1 MNRYLGKRAGDI
13 ITVYPH
19 KHPSIVKQIRKEF
32 VFDDATL
39 LRVWGEG
46 SRDREELN
54 ELLCRLLGAQL
65 REMGLHPAKSP
76 ARMFVADLYNKW
88 YEESLA
94 FLTRYG
100 YLSFDASLETLWQE
114 WETRKCRWL
123 EKAELK
129 AQVVLVETTMRA
141 LPDILT
147 GKQAATDI
155 LFPDASMKLVEGVYK
170 LNAISDG
177 YNEVLADMVVLYL
190 QECLKNDPAA
200 RIRILEIGAG
210 TGGTSAM
217 VFDKL
222 QPYQQHVEEYCYT
235 DISKAFLLHA
245 EREYAPKAPYLTYRV
260 FNVEE
265 PISGQKLDAGA
276 YDLVLATNCLHATK
290 NIRQTLRNAKAVLA
304 KNGLL
309 LLNEMN
315 RNSLFTHLT
324 FGLLDGWWRYEDA
337 ELRMPGCPGLSS
349 EAWSSVLKA
358 EGFRAINH
366 LAQKAHDFG
375 QQIIVAESDG
385 VVRQKQR
392 QGQVAA
398 PAAAKLPNTEV
409 PVVSREAGA
418 APASEVMEAL
428 IEEQVKNAI
437 KDQLFSSLKV
447 DRYRI
452 DSDKSFADYG
462 LDSITG
468 VHLVQAL
475 NDKLSVGLKTTHLF
489 DYSSVN
495 QLATYMLRQYKEAL
509 AAAFAPAKPQLSSA
523 TLATAIVNEPSIA
536 NTMASAATWGQ
547 TARAQAV
554 VWQGAREGA
563 REGDRESD
571 RESAQEG
578 GREDTGEKIPE
589 QGGNI
594 NAIAI
599 VGMSGRFSKSGDLG
613 ELWEHLANGDDL
625 VGPVTRWDLRSYY
638 AEGTR
643 FCNEGGFLDDIH
655 SFDPLFFHISGV
667 EAMYM
672 DPQQRIFLEECWKAL
687 EVAGYAGD
695 AVKGASCGVYV
706 GINGG
711 DYQQS
716 MVEQAPAQAM
726 WGNAASVIPARIS
739 YFLDLQGP
747 AVAVDTACSSSLV
760 SIHLACQGLRS
771 GETDM
776 ALAGGVFIQSS
787 PRFYLTAERASML
800 SSTGRCHTF
809 DDQANGFVPGEGVGV
824 VVLKRL
830 KDALA
835 DRDHIYGIIRGS
847 ALNQDG
853 TTNGITAPSANSQ
866 ERLEREVYEKNGI
879 NPGEIQLVEAHGT
892 GTKLGDPIEFE
903 ALTRAFRAY
912 TNRKEYCALG
922 SIKTNIGHAA
932 AAAGVAGLLKILL
945 ALEHKQLPPSLH
957 FDAWNANIEHQGS
970 PFYVNTKLRD
980 WSIEPGSRRRAAI
993 SAFGFSGTNAH
1004 MVIEEPPEPVR
1015 QPIDRAG
1022 HLIVLSARTAEQLR
1036 KQVQNLIAFCEQEP
1050 NAECGNIS
1058 YTLLVGRRHLP
1069 HRLACVVRDVPE
1081 LVKSL
1086 QKWLETRTVAGVF
1099 YGELLENE
1107 LREQPSLKRY
1117 GGQCIENFC
1126 HGAQGADQL
1135 EQLAAVADMYAQ
1147 GYALEYGRL
1156 FEGLPYARIPLPTY
1170 PFAKERYWKPEDSA
1184 QSVAKAGGINFR
1196 MLHPLLHEN
1205 ISVLEEQRYT
1215 SIFTG
1220 KEFFLADHVIN
1231 GQRILPGV
1239 VHLEMVR
1246 AALELAAGASE
1257 EGSSWRLQHV
1267 GFVSPILAGNGPVEV
1282 QVGLRAEE
1290 AEAISY
1296 EVRDG
1301 RGTVVHSQGR
1311 ARRLGKVDAPAVDL
1325 TTLQTVCSQNRIS
1338 ASELYELF
1346 RQAGLNYGPAHR
1358 GVESLSIAEGQVLA
1372 RLSLPDCVA
1381 DTESRY
1387 VLHPSLM
1394 DAALQAAIGLMLGTA
1409 SFKPQVPFALEEV
1422 EIYGPCT
1429 PSMWAV
1435 VRRSEGSRAEDKVQ
1449 KFDVDACDENG
1460 QVRVRLKGYTSRV
1473 LEEEAGGHEPGAHL
1487 LQPAWKQQGIAHKT
1501 LPPAL
1506 SQHLVLLCELTAP
1519 LVLGGQIK
1527 ALQSDLQDIASR
1539 YQAYAVRVFEE
1550 IQTLLRSKP
1559 QGKVLVQVVV
1569 PADGEGQVFSG
1580 LVGLLRTARRENPNL
1595 IAQLIEVENTTD
1607 LESKLLENCH
1617 SLQDDCIR
1625 YRYDQRWVAYWDVA
1639 EVSQQT
1645 FHIPWRDG
1653 GVYLLTGGAGGLGLI
1668 FAKEIASKVK
1678 APRLI
1683 LIGRSPLGLRQQAAL
1698 QELKNLG
1705 ALIEYRQVDVT
1716 REKEVASLFEEI
1728 RVHYGTLQGILHG
1741 AGVIRDNFIIRKTGQ
1756 EMQEVLAPKVSG
1768 LVHLDHSSIGLPLDF
1783 FVLFSAVAGCLGN
1796 PGQADY
1802 AAANGFLD
1810 AYAAERNRL
1819 VARGQRQG
1827 RTLAIDWPLWQD
1839 GGMQVDAETAQWM
1852 REHTELVPLES
1863 QNGIRA
1869 LYQGLASG
1877 CDQVMVVQGDL
1888 ARITEKLHP
1897 LFAAPAA
1904 RPVNSVASHVEDRVL
1919 QIASDLLQVRA
1930 DELDV
1935 EAEWF
1940 DFGIDAFLVIELA
1953 NRLSEEFG
1961 LVLPPSTFS
1970 ELPTIQQVIELLR
1983 GETDK
1988 QVPTALSP
1996 TAKEEGDLARAAAD
2010 FFKKQLSSV
2019 LGVPAESIEASRP
2032 LEVYG
2037 IDSIMVMQL
2046 NQQLEKTFGM
2056 LPKTLFFEYQ
2066 NIRDLTGYFL
2076 KNHRTH
2082 LIDLLGIE
2090 ERPTE
2095 RASVS
2100 VAAPVRK
2107 ALTPVR
2113 AAVNEQVKQSG
2124 ALDIA
2129 IIGLSGRYPQADDLE
2144 AFWNN
2149 LREGRDSI
2157 TEIPKERWDHSLY
2170 YDPDRSKR
2178 GSTYSKWGG
2187 FLCDVD
2193 KFDPLFFNIAPR
2205 EAEIMDP
2212 QERLFLQSVYE
2223 AMEDAGYTRDTLV
2236 SGGESA
2242 EERNVGVYVGVM
2254 YSEYQ
2259 LYGAEE
2265 TLRGRPMA
2273 LSGNPSSIANRVSYF
2288 FNLHGPSL
2296 AVDTMCSSSLTAIH
2310 LACQSLEQGDCKLA
2324 VAGGVNLSLHPN
2336 KYLMLG
2342 QGKFA
2347 SSKGR
2352 CESFGEGG
2360 DGYVPGEG
2368 VGAVLLKPLAT
2379 ALEDGDQIYG
2389 VIKGTA
2395 VNHGGKTNGYSVP
2408 NPNLQAR
2415 VIGRAFKKA
2424 GIHPRSL
2431 SYLEAHGTGTTL
2443 GDPIEIAGL
2452 MRAFEEDTTDTQFCA
2467 IGSVKSN
2474 IGHCES
2480 AAGIAGLTK
2489 VLLQM
2494 KHRQLVPSLHAD
2506 MLNPNIDFGQ
2516 TPFFVQRE
2524 LTEWKRPLLEVDG
2537 ELREVPRIAGISSFG
2552 AGGSNAHLVIEEHV
2566 PNAAPRAAARIAEH
2580 RPALLVLS
2588 AKDEQRLHEQVLRL
2602 QAVIDRQVV
2611 TDDTLVD
2618 TAYTLQVGR
2627 EVMEERLAVVATSAQ
2642 NLQQK
2647 LSDYLQGRP
2656 ALGAV
2661 FRGQVKGSTDS
2672 SQSFA
2677 ADQDM
2682 QELVMKWWQSGQLAK
2697 LADLWVKGLR
2707 VEYGS
2712 LYGAERPHR
2721 LSLPTYPF
2729 ARERCWAVEGS
2740 SFDEGFYEQI
2750 LDEMMDEAITLEE
2763 ALLKISSALIP
2774 N

>member
-1 MNRYLGKRAGDI
+1 MIRYLGTRAGDI

-32 VFDDATL
+32 VSDDATL
-39 LRVWGEG
+39 LRVWAEG
-46 SRDREELN
+46 SREREELD
-54 ELLCRLLGAQL
+54 ELLCRLLGAHL
-65 REMGLHPAKSP
+65 RELGLHPVKNP
-76 ARMFVADLYNKW
+76 ARGFLTDLYNKW

-94 FLTRYG
+94 LLTRYAH
-100 YLSFDASLETLWQE
+100 LSFDESSETLWQE
-114 WETRKCRWL
+114 WEARKSRWL

-147 GKQAATDI
+147 GKRAATDI

-170 LNAISDG
+170 INAISDG
-177 YNEVLADMVVLYL
+177 YNEVLADTVVLYL
-190 QECLKNDPAA
+190 QERLKNEPAA

-265 PISGQKLDAGA
+265 PIAGQGLDAGA

-309 LLNEMN
+309 LLNEMS
-315 RNSLFTHLT
+315 RNSVFTHLT

-337 ELRMPGCPGLSS
+337 ELRMPGCPGLSP
-349 EAWSSVLKA
+349 ETWSSVLKT
-358 EGFRAINH
+358 EGFRAVDH
-366 LAQKAHDFG
+366 PAQKAHDLG

-385 VVRQKQR
+385 VVRQKQG
-392 QGQVAA
+392 QGQTVAST
-398 PAAAKLPNTEV
+398 AAKSPKTET
-409 PVVSREAGA
+409 PVVSREAGE
-418 APASEVMEAL
+418 APASEVTEAL
-428 IEEQVKNAI
+428 IEERVKKAI

-447 DRYRI
+447 DRERI

-475 NDKLSVGLKTTHLF
+475 NDKLPIGLKTTNLF

-495 QLATYMLRQYKEAL
+495 QLASYILRQYKEAL
-509 AAAFAPAKPQLSSA
+509 ATAFAPAKPQTSA
-523 TLATAIVNEPSIA
+523 TTSATAIANDPAIA
-536 NTMASAATWGQ
+536 NTIASAAKLVQ
-547 TARAQAV
+547 TARAQADV
-554 VWQGAREGA
+554 QQGARESA
-563 REGDRESD
+563 REG
-571 RESAQEG
+571 
-578 GREDTGEKIPE
+578 GRVDGRDDAGKKISE
-589 QGGNI
+589 QGGDF

-625 VGPVTRWDLRSYY
+625 VGPVTRWDLRSYH
-638 AEGTR
+638 AEGAR
-643 FCNEGGFLDDIH
+643 FCNEGGFLDDIDR
-655 SFDPLFFHISGV
+655 FDPLFFHISGV
-667 EAMYM
+667 EATYM
-672 DPQQRIFLEECWKAL
+672 DPQQRIFLEESWKAL
-687 EVAGYAGD
+687 ELAGYAGD

-716 MVEQAPAQAM
+716 MVEQAPAQSM

-776 ALAGGVFIQSS
+776 ALAGGVFIQST

-800 SSTGRCHTF
+800 SATGRCHTF

-835 DRDHIYGIIRGS
+835 DRDHIYGVIRGS

-866 ERLEREVYEKNGI
+866 ERLERKVYETHGI
-879 NPGEIQLVEAHGT
+879 DPEQIQLVEAHGT
-892 GTKLGDPIEFE
+892 GTKLGDPIEFD

-912 TNRKEYCALG
+912 TDRKEYCAIG

-932 AAAGVAGLLKILL
+932 AAAGVAGVLKILL

-957 FDAWNANIEHQGS
+957 FDAWNADIEHQGS

-980 WSIEPGSRRRAAI
+980 WSIEPGSKRRAAI

-1004 MVIEEPPEPVR
+1004 MVIEEPPQTV
-1015 QPIDRAG
+1015 QTPIDRAG

-1050 NAECGNIS
+1050 NADCGNIS
-1058 YTLLVGRRHLP
+1058 YTLLVGRKHLS

-1086 QKWLETRTVAGVF
+1086 QKWRETGKVAGVHH
-1099 YGELLENE
+1099 GELLENE

-1117 GGQCIENFC
+1117 GNQCIENC
-1126 HGAQGADQL
+1126 RHAAQGADLL
-1135 EQLAAVADMYAQ
+1135 EQLAAVADLYAQ

-1170 PFAKERYWKPEDSA
+1170 PFAKERYWKPEGSA
-1184 QSVAKAGGINFR
+1184 QSVAKAGGTNSR

-1205 ISVLEEQRYT
+1205 ISVLEEQRYA
-1215 SIFTG
+1215 SVFTG

-1239 VHLEMVR
+1239 AHLEMVR

-1257 EGSSWRLQHV
+1257 EGSAWRLQHV
-1267 GFVSPILAGNGPVEV
+1267 GFASPILAGNWPVEV

-1290 AEAISY
+1290 GEEISF

-1301 RGTVVHSQGR
+1301 RGAVVHSQGR
-1311 ARRLGKVDAPAVDL
+1311 ARRLGKADAPAVDL
-1325 TTLQTVCSQNRIS
+1325 ATLQTACSQNRIS

-1346 RQAGLNYGPAHR
+1346 RQAGLDYGPAHQ
-1358 GVESLSIAEGQVLA
+1358 GIESLSIGTGQVLA
-1372 RLSLPDCVA
+1372 KLSLPDCVA
-1381 DTESRY
+1381 DIESRY

-1409 SFKPQVPFALEEV
+1409 SFKPLVPFAFEEV

-1473 LEEEAGGHEPGAHL
+1473 LEEGAGGRTQGAHL
-1487 LQPAWKQQGIAHKT
+1487 LQPSWKQQGIAQKT
-1501 LPPAL
+1501 ALPAL

-1519 LVLGGQIK
+1519 LVLGGQVV
-1527 ALQSDLQDIASR
+1527 ALQSDRQDIAER

-1559 QGKVLVQVVV
+1559 QGKALVQVVV

-1580 LVGLLRTARRENPNL
+1580 LAGLLRSARRENPNL
-1595 IAQLIEVENTTD
+1595 TAQLIEVEDTAG
-1607 LESKLLENCH
+1607 LELKLLENRH
-1617 SLQDDCIR
+1617 SLQDDRIR
-1625 YRYDQRWVAYWDVA
+1625 YRYGQRWVASWDVA
-1639 EVSQQT
+1639 EVSQQAL
-1645 FHIPWRDG
+1645 HIPWRDG

-1668 FAKEIASKVK
+1668 FAKEIASQVK

-1683 LIGRSPLGLRQQAAL
+1683 LTGRSPLGLQQQAAL
-1698 QELKNLG
+1698 RELKDLG
-1705 ALIEYRQVDVT
+1705 AHIEYQQVDVT
-1716 REKEVASLFEEI
+1716 REEAVAGLFEEI
-1728 RVHYGTLQGILHG
+1728 RAHYGTLQGILHG

-1768 LVHLDHSSIGLPLDF
+1768 LVHLDRSSIGLPLDF

-1839 GGMQVDAETAQWM
+1839 GGMQVDAETEQWM
-1852 REHTELVPLES
+1852 REHTGMIPLES
-1863 QNGIRA
+1863 RNGIRA
-1869 LYQGLASG
+1869 LYQGLAIG
-1877 CDQVMVVQGDL
+1877 CDQLMVVQGDL

-1897 LFAAPAA
+1897 LFPAPAA
-1904 RPVNSVASHVEDRVL
+1904 RPVHSVAGQVQARVL
-1919 QIASDLLQVRA
+1919 QLASDLLQVRP
-1930 DELDV
+1930 DELDA
-1935 EAEWF
+1935 EAEWL
-1940 DFGIDAFLVIELA
+1940 DYGIDAFLMNELA
-1953 NRLSEEFG
+1953 DRLNEEFG
-1961 LVLPPSTFS
+1961 LDLTPSTFS
-1970 ELPTIQQVIELLR
+1970 ELPTIQQVIDLLT
-1983 GETDK
+1983 GETNK
-1988 QVPTALSP
+1988 QVPAAPIP
-1996 TAKEEGDLARAAAD
+1996 TAKEEAVLASAAAD

-2046 NQQLEKTFGM
+2046 TRQLEKTFGA

-2076 KNHRTH
+2076 KNHRAH
-2082 LIDLLGIE
+2082 LIDLLGVE
-2090 ERPTE
+2090 ERLAEP
-2095 RASVS
+2095 ASVS

-2107 ALTPVR
+2107 VVAPVR
-2113 AAVNEQVKQSG
+2113 AAVKEPTKQSG

-2129 IIGLSGRYPQADDLE
+2129 IIGLSGRYPQAHDLE

-2157 TEIPKERWDHSLY
+2157 TEIPKERWDHSPY
-2170 YDPDRSKR
+2170 YDTDRSKR
-2178 GSTYSKWGG
+2178 GKTYSKWGG
-2187 FLCDVD
+2187 FMRDVD

-2236 SGGESA
+2236 SGGESG

-2259 LYGAEE
+2259 FYGAEE

-2310 LACQSLEQGDCKLA
+2310 LACQSLEQGDCELA

-2368 VGAVLLKPLAT
+2368 VGAVLLKPLAR

-2431 SYLEAHGTGTTL
+2431 SYLEAHGTGTAL

-2452 MRAFEEDTTDTQFCA
+2452 MRVFQEDTTDTQFCS

-2506 MLNPNIDFGQ
+2506 VLNPNIDFGR
-2516 TPFFVQRE
+2516 TPFVVQRE
-2524 LTEWKRPLLEVDG
+2524 LAEWKRPLLEVDG

-2566 PNAAPRAAARIAEH
+2566 PEVAPRAAARIAQN

-2602 QAVIDRQVV
+2602 QAAINRQVV
-2611 TDDTLVD
+2611 TDETLADAV
-2618 TAYTLQVGR
+2618 YTLQVGR

-2642 NLQQK
+2642 DLQQK
-2647 LSDYLQGRP
+2647 LSAYLQGHP

-2661 FRGQVKGSTDS
+2661 FRGQVKGATDS
-2672 SQSFA
+2672 SLSFA

-2682 QELVMKWWQSGQLAK
+2682 QELVTKWWESGQLAK

-2712 LYGAERPHR
+2712 LYGTERPRR

-2729 ARERCWAVEGS
+2729 ARERCWAVEGPN
-2740 SFDEGFYEQI
+2740 FDEGFYEQI
-2750 LDEMMDEAITLEE
+2750 LDEMVDEEITLEE